1 MGHEGLPLN
10 RFAGSRWTEIPKR
23 LINYLNEN
31 NVRYEI
37 LHEPKDSCAQKSQS
51 RTARYYAKVIIVR
64 AGGQH
69 VVVVLPTNSRIDIKG
84 FAKVGEPVRL
94 ETEEEV
100 KWLFP
105 DCAVGAIPPFG
116 NLYGLPTFVD
126 RELGKNEYI
135 IFAAGT
141 YSDHIRIS
149 YLTYQKI
156 VRPRIG
162 SFSLKVNSPF
172 LSLTNKRARA
182 VGNNF
187 ACRQRQR

>member
-94 ETEEEV
+94 ETEEEF

-126 RELGKNEYI
+126 NMLGKNDYI

-141 YSDHIRIS
+141 DNAENQND
-149 YLTYQKI
+149 L
-156 VRPRIG
+156 
-162 SFSLKVNSPF
+162 SPF
-172 LSLTNKRARA
+172 ERVMQPMNWTIFL
-182 VGNNF
+182 
-187 ACRQRQR
+187 